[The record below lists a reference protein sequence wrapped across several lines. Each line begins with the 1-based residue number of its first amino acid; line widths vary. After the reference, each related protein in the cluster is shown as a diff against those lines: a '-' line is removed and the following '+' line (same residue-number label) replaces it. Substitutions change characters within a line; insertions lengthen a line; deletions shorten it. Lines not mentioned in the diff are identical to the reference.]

1 MSKLTL
7 EWQEENILKN
17 FIFQGQDRDDRH
29 NSIKIGRDP
38 ARCDLV
44 LTHPTVSALHVK
56 IRYDDRAYQFYL
68 SNLRETNPP
77 IVNGQKVCQGE
88 IPLTLNSQI
97 YLGKVLLIVKLIQFD
112 SPARIIIPQPKPQVQ
127 AQIQPITSTQ
137 GQYQLKCSGCG
148 RNCPYDW
155 IDLGCQW
162 CGTSLS
168 AAASI
173 LIPPKH

>member
-7 EWQEENILKN
+7 EWQEENIIKN
-17 FIFQGQDRDDRH
+17 FIFQVRDGDDRP
-29 NSIKIGRDP
+29 NSVKIGRDP
-38 ARCDLV
+38 AYCDLV
-44 LTHPTVSALHVK
+44 LTHPTVSALHIE
-56 IRYDDRAYQFYL
+56 IRYDDRTSQFYL

-77 IVNGQKVCQGE
+77 LVDGQKIVRGE
-88 IPLTLNSQI
+88 TPLKLDSQI
-97 YLGKVLLIVKLIQFD
+97 YLGKVLITVKSMKFN
-112 SPARIIIPQPKPQVQ
+112 SPARVIIPKPKPPIQP
-127 AQIQPITSTQ
+127 QIQTITPTQ

-173 LIPPKH
+173 LILPKY

>member
-7 EWQEENILKN
+7 EWQEENIIKN
-17 FIFQGQDRDDRH
+17 FIFQGKDRDDQP
-29 NSIKIGRDP
+29 NLIEIGRDP
-38 ARCDLV
+38 SRCNLV

-56 IRYDDRAYQFYL
+56 IRYDDRTYQFYL

-77 IVNGQKVCQGE
+77 LVDGQKIIQGE
-88 IPLTLNSQI
+88 TPLKLYSQI
-97 YLGKVLLIVKLIQFD
+97 YLGKVLLIVKSIQSK
-112 SPARIIIPQPKPQVQ
+112 SPARVIIPRSKPQITP
-127 AQIQPITSTQ
+127 QIPPIRSIQ
-137 GQYQLKCSGCG
+137 ELYQLKCSGCG

-173 LIPPKH
+173 LIPPKY

>member
-7 EWQEENILKN
+7 EWQEEKIIKN
-17 FIFQGQDRDDRH
+17 FIFHGKDRKDRP

-38 ARCDLV
+38 YRCDLL
-44 LTHPTVSALHVK
+44 LTHPTVSALHAE
-56 IRYDDRAYQFYL
+56 IRYDDLDYQFYL

-77 IVNGQKVCQGE
+77 LIDGQQIIRGE
-88 IPLTLNSQI
+88 SPLKLNSQI
-97 YLGKVLLIVKLIQFD
+97 YLGEVLVIVKSIQFN
-112 SPARIIIPQPKPQVQ
+112 SPARVIIPRSKPQIKS
-127 AQIQPITSTQ
+127 QIQPRTSNREL
-137 GQYQLKCSGCG
+137 YQLKCSGCG

-173 LIPPKH
+173 LIPPKY